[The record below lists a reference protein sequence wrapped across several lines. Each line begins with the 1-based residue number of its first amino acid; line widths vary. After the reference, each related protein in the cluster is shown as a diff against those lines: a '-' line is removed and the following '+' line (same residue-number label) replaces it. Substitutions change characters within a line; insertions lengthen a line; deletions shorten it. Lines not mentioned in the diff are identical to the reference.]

1 MIFPK
6 RRFMIFMDN
15 GLITEPVIILKT
27 LKIAHAYASYLQE
40 NSSGCAYGVE
50 EEPLETDFRE
60 PEVEWE

>member
-1 MIFPK
+1 
-6 RRFMIFMDN
+6 MIFMDN

-40 NSSGCAYGVE
+40 NSYGCAYGVE
-50 EEPLETDFRE
+50 EESLETDFRE